1 VEDKY
6 AHSAID
12 PAACSRGRDFWF
24 IQEPGAV
31 PTLLGSGGDGEPYG
45 AYVNYPG
52 EHSQYWLEI
61 KPRLPPFFH
70 DCGAKDWP
78 RGRAMYNAKTQR
90 FEVYLNEQL
99 QTPEIEAEILAYF
112 SLPAAK
118 TSFASDP
125 HYSQARFRLSIQ
137 DSKDGTS

>member
-1 VEDKY
+1 
-6 AHSAID
+6 
-12 PAACSRGRDFWF
+12 
-24 IQEPGAV
+24 
-31 PTLLGSGGDGEPYG
+31 
-45 AYVNYPG
+45 
-52 EHSQYWLEI
+52 
-61 KPRLPPFFH
+61 
-70 DCGAKDWP
+70 
-78 RGRAMYNAKTQR
+78 MYNAKTQR